1 MLSPLGWLNAAAA
14 VAVREI
20 QRLLR
25 TPQEIIVCGFLP
37 DLWVLVVWLL
47 LGNGIVTQVP
57 TGIVDN
63 DHSQLSRDVIS
74 KSMLL
79 VPSDCSFRLP
89 ILKPI
94 RH

>member
-37 DLWVLVVWLL
+37 IFWVLVVLAAARKR
-47 LGNGIVTQVP
+47 NCDSSP
-57 TGIVDN
+57 N
-63 DHSQLSRDVIS
+63 
-74 KSMLL
+74 
-79 VPSDCSFRLP
+79 
-89 ILKPI
+89 
-94 RH
+94 RHCRQ

>member
-25 TPQEIIVCGFLP
+25 ITAGNHRLRDPSLIFWI
-37 DLWVLVVWLL
+37 LVVWLL

-57 TGIVDN
+57 TG
-63 DHSQLSRDVIS
+63 HCRQ
-74 KSMLL
+74 
-79 VPSDCSFRLP
+79 
-89 ILKPI
+89 
-94 RH
+94 